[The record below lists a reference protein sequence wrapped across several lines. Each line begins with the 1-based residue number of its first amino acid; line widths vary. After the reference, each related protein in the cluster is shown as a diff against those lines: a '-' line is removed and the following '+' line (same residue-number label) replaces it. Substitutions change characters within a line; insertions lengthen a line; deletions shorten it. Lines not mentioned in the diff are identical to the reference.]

1 MKVVLCGVRHPG
13 NVGAAAR
20 AMKTMGLSDLALVAP
35 EVRWQTDEARWLA
48 HESEDVFDG
57 ARVYDDLGAA
67 VADCVLVVGTTSRR
81 RHRDVRFLDP
91 ERAAALLRDAARS
104 GPVAIVFGSERMG
117 LTNDE
122 LALCHHVARVPSA
135 VRQPSLNLAQ
145 TVMLFAYAWHRA
157 AEPSD
162 AAAPQAPSPD
172 APSPSAPRAPA
183 LARSASV
190 EAMLAHFES
199 AVGQLDFPENVRK
212 AFLLSFRNLLSRAFL
227 REREVNLF
235 HTLAAQIERR
245 VSQAKPPEQA
255 CR

>member
-1 MKVVLCGVRHPG
+1 MRVVLCGVRHPG

-20 AMKTMGLSDLALVAP
+20 AMKTMGLADLALVAP
-35 EVRWQTDEARWLA
+35 EGPWRTEEARWLA

-57 ARVYDDLGAA
+57 AREFGDVAAA

-91 ERAAALLRDAARS
+91 ERAAALLREASAS
-104 GPVAIVFGSERMG
+104 GPVAIVFGSERTG

-122 LALCHHVARVPSA
+122 LALCHHVARVPAA

-157 AEPSD
+157 GMDS
-162 AAAPQAPSPD
+162 AP
-172 APSPSAPRAPA
+172 PRAPT

-190 EAMLAHFES
+190 EAMFAHLES
-199 AVGQLDFPENVRK
+199 SVALRAFPENVRK
-212 AFLLSFRNLLSRAFL
+212 ALLLSLRNLLSRAFL

-245 VSQAKPPEQA
+245 LAQAREAQQNDGS